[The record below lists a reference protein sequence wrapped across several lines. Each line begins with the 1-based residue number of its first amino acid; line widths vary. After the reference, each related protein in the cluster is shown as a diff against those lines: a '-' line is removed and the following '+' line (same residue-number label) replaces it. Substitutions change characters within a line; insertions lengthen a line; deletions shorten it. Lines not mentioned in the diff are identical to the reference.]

1 MANDGLDPS
10 IYQGGSSYSGNVT
23 VHGGPFHQGNI
34 VNIQQTANRCLID
47 LRVTDPRH
55 DKKRVQ
61 DTKGSLLA
69 DSYVW
74 MLGNPDFRQWRDHED
89 QRLLWVKG
97 DPGKGKTMLLCGIVD
112 HLETRLAQGS
122 RLAYFFCQAT
132 DERINNATAVLR
144 GLIYMLLDQ
153 DASLVSHMKKKYD
166 VAGEGLFQGD
176 NAWYALSKIFTNMLR
191 DPKLHVVCLVVD
203 ALDEC
208 IGGLPQLLELI
219 VETSQATCAKWLVSS
234 RNWPQIEEELFN
246 VAHRLSLKVNAK
258 PSYRDNTADEV
269 RQYLSSNADGTFLWV
284 ALVCQELA
292 KTRQGNA
299 LQKVKSFPSGL
310 DSLYRRMIDQ
320 IHKSEDAELCT
331 QVLALVA
338 TTYRPPSLAEST
350 TFIKE
355 DGSTVGDAESLKEI
369 VSLCGSFLTIRE
381 DIVYFVHQSAKD
393 FLTKEKTVI
402 LSPEQQVAVH
412 GQIFSRSIEAVSQT
426 LKRDIYGL
434 HDPGFPIEDVPRRRP
449 DPDPLAVIGYSCV
462 YWVNHLIDASKAPG
476 RDDSVQEYGAA
487 DRFLR
492 GKGLYWIESLS
503 LLRSMSEGMLAL
515 ERLIRHLQ
523 GRSGASGL
531 QALVKDAY
539 RLLQTFR
546 PAIESRPLQA
556 YTSPFVF
563 SSTQSLMRGLFVHEA
578 PRWVKCKT
586 ELAEQWSACEAILE
600 GHTSPV
606 FLAAFSADGRR
617 VVSASDDET
626 VRLWDAASGACL
638 SSYEVGYTST
648 VSFDLTGTL
657 IHTDAGDICI
667 EESISLDIDTHPQKP
682 AQQGDYVLSPD
693 RAWILQHSKEVLWL
707 PPEYRPTESAV
718 FTTERGTNLVLGC
731 SSGRVYFFHLSR
743 F

>member
-47 LRVTDPRH
+47 LCVTDPRH

-61 DTKGSLLA
+61 DTKGGLLA

-74 MLGNPDFRQWRDHED
+74 VLGNPDFRQWRDHED

-97 DPGKGKTMLLCGIVD
+97 DPGKGKTMFLCGNVD

-122 RLAYFFCQAT
+122 HLAYFFCQAT

-166 VAGEGLFQGD
+166 IAGEGLFQGD
-176 NAWYALSKIFTNMLR
+176 NAWYALSEIFTNMLR

-234 RNWPQIEEELFN
+234 RNWPQIEEELSN
-246 VAHRLSLKVNAK
+246 VAHRLSLEVNAK
-258 PSYRDNTADEV
+258 SVAAAVDSYILHKVSQLVQRKSYRDNTADEV

-299 LQKVKSFPSGL
+299 LQKVKSFLSGL
-310 DSLYRRMIDQ
+310 DSLYQRMIDQ

-338 TTYRPPSLAEST
+338 TTYRLPSLAEST

-355 DGSTVGDAESLKEI
+355 DGSTVGDAELLKEI

-402 LSPEQQVAVH
+402 LSPKQQVAVH

-434 HDPGFPIEDVPRRRP
+434 HDPGFPIED
-449 DPDPLAVIGYSCV
+449 
-462 YWVNHLIDASKAPG
+462 APG

-523 GRSGASGL
+523 
-531 QALVKDAY
+531 
-539 RLLQTFR
+539 
-546 PAIESRPLQA
+546 
-556 YTSPFVF
+556 
-563 SSTQSLMRGLFVHEA
+563 
-578 PRWVKCKT
+578 VKCKT

-638 SSYEVGYTST
+638 SSYEVGYNST

-667 EESISLDIDTHPQKP
+667 EESISLDIDTYPQKP